1 MYGIEVRPLQS
12 RVTTNDRTDDY
23 EFCVLPLTSDISI
36 NPFRCQRQTSQG
48 SRLLFHSILA
58 LCCQH
63 LRRLTGSWDTEAGE
77 HHRKA
82 LQLLDDALKQKQTI
96 SQLNLL
102 EPILILFTF
111 DVRDSSTSS
120 NPKLMI
126 AH

>member
-1 MYGIEVRPLQS
+1 M
-12 RVTTNDRTDDY
+12 TDNHTDDY

-63 LRRLTGSWDTEAGE
+63 LKRFTGSWTTEADE

-82 LQLLDDALKQKQTI
+82 LQLLDEAVKHQQVHSK
-96 SQLNLL
+96 LNLL
-102 EPILILFTF
+102 EPILILFTL
-111 DVRDSSTSS
+111 DVSHPNAHRGSSLTILVYTIRDW
-120 NPKLMI
+120 
-126 AH
+126 